1 MSLPIVYATYVL
13 VSVLITVSVAH
24 TLHNRGRLFLI
35 ACFHG
40 NNEMADAVNA
50 LLVLGFYLIN
60 FAFVMLTLRYG
71 VHPSGLR
78 EILEYLT
85 TKIGIVL
92 LLLSCMHYLNL
103 FVFTWIARHRQK
115 LTRRNETTLRSDASV
130 IPH

>member
-1 MSLPIVYATYVL
+1 MNLPAVYSTYIL
-13 VSVLITVSVAH
+13 FSVFITVSVAH

-35 ACFHG
+35 ECFHG
-40 NNEMADAVNA
+40 NKELAGSVNA

-60 FAFVMLTLRYG
+60 LAFVMLTLKYG
-71 VHPSGLR
+71 RHPSGLR
-78 EILEYLT
+78 ETLEYLT

-115 LTRRNETTLRSDASV
+115 LTLKNENGLHSDASV
-130 IPH
+130 FPH